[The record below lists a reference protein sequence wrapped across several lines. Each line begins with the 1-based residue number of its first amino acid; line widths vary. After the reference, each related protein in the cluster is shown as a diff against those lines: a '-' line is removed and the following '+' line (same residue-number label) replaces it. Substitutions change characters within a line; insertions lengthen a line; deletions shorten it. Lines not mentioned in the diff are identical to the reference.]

1 MSSSFDFALVM
12 VVLYLMLSFVFCCVV
27 RILFGNLGQ
36 DVSVSGHYHLIRFV
50 LQGQLCLKHLH
61 TLYHD
66 IKYKIQSITICIMYI
81 K

>member
-1 MSSSFDFALVM
+1 MSSSFGFALVM
-12 VVLYLMLSFVFCCVV
+12 VVLYLMLSFVFCVV
-27 RILFGNLGQ
+27 LILFGNLGQ
-36 DVSVSGHYHLIRFV
+36 DVSVSDHYHLIRFV